1 MRKRKRQTLKYWNKV
16 RGPGREAR
24 VGIERGRQ
32 HTDIEEIVDSFVEG
46 FMQNGKI
53 LRTPKYPYNPD
64 TGQTDL
70 MAAAYNGDAEEIASI
85 LAMPSDVD
93 AQDSH
98 GITALMYAAM
108 QGHNEAI
115 QRLVEHKAALEIKSP
130 QRYTALM
137 YAVRGGHERAVQT
150 LLRAN
155 ADPDVHGNY
164 DTFDT
169 PLIIAAERGHFPIV
183 RALVAAG
190 ANVGLYGGHAG
201 RTAEC
206 VARHAGHHEISEFL
220 CYHEKR
226 PSA

>member
-1 MRKRKRQTLKYWNKV
+1 M
-16 RGPGREAR
+16 
-24 VGIERGRQ
+24 
-32 HTDIEEIVDSFVEG
+32 
-46 FMQNGKI
+46 
-53 LRTPKYPYNPD
+53 PKYPYNPD

-70 MAAAYNGDAEEIASI
+70 MAAAFNGDGEEIDSI
-85 LAMPSDVD
+85 LAMPCDIE

-108 QGHNEAI
+108 HGHNAAI
-115 QRLVEHKAALEIKSP
+115 QRLIDHKAALEIQSP

-137 YAVRGGHERAVQT
+137 YAVRGGHLEAVQI
-150 LLRAN
+150 LLRAKS
-155 ADPDVHGNY
+155 DPDVHGDY

-169 PLIIAAERGHFPIV
+169 PLIIAAERGHFQIV
-183 RALVAAG
+183 RALVVAG

-206 VARHAGHHEISEFL
+206 VARHEGQHDISEYL
-220 CYHEKR
+220 CCNEKR